1 MIVNIVRFVLLALLF
16 AAGGAALAGEQTP
29 HPAFRLVATDG
40 KTVTQD
46 SHRGDWQVVLFG
58 YTYCPDICPTTL
70 AGLTVALRQM
80 GPVADQVKPLFI
92 SVDPGRDSK
101 KHLAEYLALFEGPVT
116 GLTGTDEQVRA
127 AATAFGARYMVEPG
141 TGPDDYLISHT
152 VALYVLDPQGR
163 LVDRFRGDD
172 GPLPIR
178 RRLCALIDPG
188 GCGVEGTG
196 SD

>member
-1 MIVNIVRFVLLALLF
+1 MSIARISILALTV
-16 AAGGAALAGEQTP
+16 AAGGVAVAGEP
-29 HPAFRLVATDG
+29 VLHPAFRLVATDG

-80 GPVADQVKPLFI
+80 GPVADLVKPLFI

-101 KHLAEYLALFEGPVT
+101 QHLAEYLALFEGPVT

-152 VALYVLDPQGR
+152 VTLFVLDPRGR

-172 GPLPIR
+172 GPVPIR
-178 RRLCALIDPG
+178 RRLCALVDPG
-188 GCGVEGTG
+188 GCGAEGVG
-196 SD
+196 PD